1 MRFENPSLA
10 ATITVS
16 RLIANEKEVGQVE
29 AFLNGESV
37 GVWTFTTANGNPLLN
52 GEPVDFSLAKNNL
65 TVDPAGSS
73 GNATF
78 TLPDG
83 VIFDSLE
90 FTATNYVDGKKS
102 TSDSSDYYIQKVT
115 VSEIP
120 DSEFQYSV
128 TDAAG
133 NESDT
138 VKAVITSGDAVLEN
152 PDSGEPNI
160 IKDGRGNNELIGTDQ
175 DDVIIGGAG
184 NDILTGGDGADL
196 FVWQAGDEFN
206 LSNISAQDTVTDFN
220 VEQGDVLDFADI
232 LVGEESGDLAD
243 YIHIE
248 DNGVDTVIEL
258 KPEGAGGDVKQTITL
273 QGTTLADMGLGG
285 FDTSTQQAE
294 IINKLVQ
301 DGHVNVDS

>member
-1 MRFENPSLA
+1 MTP
-10 ATITVS
+10 
-16 RLIANEKEVGQVE
+16 
-29 AFLNGESV
+29 
-37 GVWTFTTANGNPLLN
+37 W
-52 GEPVDFSLAKNNL
+52 D
-65 TVDPAGSS
+65 
-73 GNATF
+73 
-78 TLPDG
+78 
-83 VIFDSLE
+83 
-90 FTATNYVDGKKS
+90 
-102 TSDSSDYYIQKVT
+102 
-115 VSEIP
+115 
-120 DSEFQYSV
+120 
-128 TDAAG
+128 
-133 NESDT
+133 
-138 VKAVITSGDAVLEN
+138 
-152 PDSGEPNI
+152 
-160 IKDGRGNNELIGTDQ
+160 
-175 DDVIIGGAG
+175 GGAG